1 MKKQIKRITITIEAK
16 EFDSSIQL
24 NLGNDDHKIAEAVM
38 FLSEQNK
45 LARDYALDEENAEL
59 L

>member
-1 MKKQIKRITITIEAK
+1 MKKQIKRITIKIEAK
-16 EFDSSIQL
+16 EFDTSIQL

-45 LARDYALDEENAEL
+45 LARDYALDEENTEL

>member
-1 MKKQIKRITITIEAK
+1 MRKQIKRITISIEAK
-16 EFDSSIQL
+16 NFDSSIQL

-45 LARDYALDEENAEL
+45 IARDYALDEENAEL

>member
-1 MKKQIKRITITIEAK
+1 MRKQIKRITISIEAK
-16 EFDSSIQL
+16 NFDSSIQL

>member
-16 EFDSSIQL
+16 EFDTSIQL

-45 LARDYALDEENAEL
+45 LARDYALDEENTEL

>member
-1 MKKQIKRITITIEAK
+1 MKKQIKRITIKIEAK
-16 EFDSSIQL
+16 EFDTSIEL

-45 LARDYALDEENAEL
+45 LARDYALDEENTEL

>member
-1 MKKQIKRITITIEAK
+1 MKKQIKRITIKIEAK
-16 EFDSSIQL
+16 EFDSSVEL